1 MFKVRRRATFS
12 SDYFRCSR
20 SPGHHV
26 PWWVLIWLKRSPL
39 VFLVLSVSCFS
50 IGLVFF
56 SYSSRQVCFLLIPQV
71 ALPLV
76 LTRSEFRILL
86 SLRSRRCSPHLAA
99 LALSPFPCGSYLSAG
114 SLFDTVVQNGSGIHW
129 TIVGSSSLRSFL
141 VVDYCQPCTAQVT
154 LCPGRKPF
162 YSSSL
167 DLDLQPK

>member
-12 SDYFRCSR
+12 SDYFFCSR

-56 SYSSRQVCFLLIPQV
+56 SYSSRQVCFLLLIIPQV
-71 ALPLV
+71 ALPLA
-76 LTRSEFRILL
+76 LTRSDFRILL

-99 LALSPFPCGSYLSAG
+99 LDLSPFPCGSYLSAG
-114 SLFDTVVQNGSGIHW
+114 SLFDTGAQNGSGIHW
-129 TIVGSSSLRSFL
+129 TIVGSSSPSSFL
-141 VVDYCQPCTAQVT
+141 VIDYYQPCTAQVT
-154 LCPGRKPF
+154 L
-162 YSSSL
+162 
-167 DLDLQPK
+167 

>member
-12 SDYFRCSR
+12 SDYFFCSR

-56 SYSSRQVCFLLIPQV
+56 SYSSRQACFCFNFPSCSSS
-71 ALPLV
+71 
-76 LTRSEFRILL
+76 LTRSDFRIML

-99 LALSPFPCGSYLSAG
+99 LALSPFPCGSYLSDG
-114 SLFDTVVQNGSGIHW
+114 SLFDTGAQNGSGIHW
-129 TIVGSSSLRSFL
+129 TIVGSSSLKSFL
-141 VVDYCQPCTAQVT
+141 VIDYCQPCTAQVT
-154 LCPGRKPF
+154 L
-162 YSSSL
+162 
-167 DLDLQPK
+167 